1 MISKEK
7 TGWVGRA
14 SFAGKSFDSVVTLFR
29 WVSSVSSAGAYVFL
43 NLSCNFS
50 LPYMA
55 KVHSEPSQTC
65 QLEFFIQNN

>member
-1 MISKEK
+1 MISKGK

-29 WVSSVSSAGAYVFL
+29 RFSSVSSAVAYVLL

-55 KVHSEPSQTC
+55 EVHSEPSQTC
-65 QLEFFIQNN
+65 Q